1 MNGCGNFSTVYVQ
14 EQCENFE
21 PNTGGNEGNE
31 GECVYYPEDVL
42 CPYCYAKKRKEE
54 LEDTVAGA
62 KDEEDDQFEEA
73 REEQA
78 VRSEEPSGEQA
89 DRVKDARDEQHE
101 QKEQEEDE
109 KTDGEA
115 VTG

>member
-1 MNGCGNFSTVYVQ
+1 MNGCENYVQ
-14 EQCENFE
+14 EPCEKFE
-21 PNTGGNEGNE
+21 PNTGGHVCKERE
-31 GECVYYPEDVL
+31 YDYYPINVL
-42 CPYCYAKKRKEE
+42 CPYCYAKKRKEEEE

-89 DRVKDARDEQHE
+89 DRVKDTRDEQHE
-101 QKEQEEDE
+101 QKEQEKDE
-109 KTDGEA
+109 KTGWR
-115 VTG
+115 GCH